1 MDTFPS
7 WANTPEGNKIIAA
20 DKMVK
25 FLKIR
30 LFRSFLL
37 NKNVN
42 FVIFIVDNVLMYKIL
57 STSLQPKDWAILWL
71 FFFDF
76 NYCVFSISSF
86 LLN

>member
-1 MDTFPS
+1 MT
-7 WANTPEGNKIIAA
+7 
-20 DKMVK
+20 
-25 FLKIR
+25 
-30 LFRSFLL
+30 RSFLL

-57 STSLQPKDWAILWL
+57 STSIQPKDWAILWL